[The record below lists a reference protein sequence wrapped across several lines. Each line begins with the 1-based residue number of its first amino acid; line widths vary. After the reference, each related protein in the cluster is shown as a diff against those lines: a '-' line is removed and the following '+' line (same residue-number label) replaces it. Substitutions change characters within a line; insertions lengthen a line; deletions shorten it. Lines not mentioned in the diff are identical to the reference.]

1 MKRLLAIQSL
11 SVVGR
16 SGLAVMAPVIS
27 ALGCQCCPLPTAVL
41 STHTGFQDPV
51 KANLARYFP
60 AFARHYQELGIRF
73 DTVSVSYLADSAQAA
88 QIAEVIDCL
97 SDRFIL
103 DPVLGDGGRYY
114 RGITDAHAQALRQL
128 CGKADILL
136 PNLTEAAA
144 LTGRS
149 YRDTGDPEALR
160 LLCRELMALGVKA
173 VLLTGIPWDDDTVGF
188 FGMDAAGEFSYRHP
202 RHPQSLHGT
211 GDLFTA
217 ALAGGVTR
225 GLSLPD
231 AGELAADFVQRCL
244 EATPAA
250 TLYGVEFE
258 KVLPFLTQNAGIAEN
273 NC

>member
-1 MKRLLAIQSL
+1 MKRILAIQSL

-27 ALGCQCCPLPTAVL
+27 ALGCQCCPLPTTVL
-41 STHTGFQDPV
+41 STHTGFRNPARV
-51 KANLARYFP
+51 ELAGCFP
-60 AFARHYQELGIRF
+60 AFARHYRELGIRF
-73 DTVSVSYLADSAQAA
+73 DTVSVSYLAGPEQAA
-88 QIAEVIDCL
+88 QISEMIGGL
-97 SDRFIL
+97 SGRFIL

-114 RGITDAHAQALRQL
+114 RGVTDAHAQSLRQL

-144 LTGRS
+144 LAGRP
-149 YRDTGDPEALR
+149 YRETGDLEYLR
-160 LLCRELMALGVKA
+160 GLCRALLALGAKA
-173 VLLTGIPWDDDTVGF
+173 VLLTGIPWDDDTTGF
-188 FGMDAAGEFSYRHP
+188 FGADAAGEFSYRHP

-217 ALAGGVTR
+217 AVSGGVTR

-231 AGELAADFVQRCL
+231 AGKLAADFVLRCL

-258 KVLPFLTQNAGIAEN
+258 KVLPFLAQNAGIGEN